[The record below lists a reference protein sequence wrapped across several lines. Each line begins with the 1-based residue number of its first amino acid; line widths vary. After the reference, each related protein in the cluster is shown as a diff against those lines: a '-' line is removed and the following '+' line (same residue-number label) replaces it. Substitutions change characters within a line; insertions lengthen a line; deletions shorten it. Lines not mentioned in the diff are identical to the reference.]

1 MVPGYNACFHQSCTL
16 TVLTEVRCVSISD
29 RAVFKGVKHTLHG
42 GDIRALDV
50 VLELCELFLKFVEGD
65 ELVLNNEGDLE
76 LLDTVTDGNKLG
88 TTPNETFLLDG
99 TDRLLESLQVS
110 FIVPRLNIKCHN
122 GLHDVASM

>member
-1 MVPGYNACFHQSCTL
+1 M
-16 TVLTEVRCVSISD
+16 
-29 RAVFKGVKHTLHG
+29 HG

-50 VLELCELFLKFVEGD
+50 VLELGELLLKFVEGD

-88 TTPNETFLLDG
+88 ATPNEAFLLDG

-110 FIVPRLNIKCHN
+110 FIVPRFNVKCHD
-122 GLHDVASM
+122 GLYDVASM